1 MHSTQTVTPTHSPKR
16 LEAKQHLNEGL
27 ETLKLLALFLSQ
39 KDQKLSTNDL
49 QITQETLSHI
59 GKIIHQILIL
69 LDFHNHY
76 CFEKDIEVHK
86 MIMSAIKTTD
96 DFFGL
101 IDALEMS
108 ITLVKQFLN
117 DPHNKY

>member
-1 MHSTQTVTPTHSPKR
+1 MHGTQTATPTHSPR
-16 LEAKQHLNEGL
+16 LEAKQNLNEGL

-69 LDFHNHY
+69 LDFHNN
-76 CFEKDIEVHK
+76 CFEQDIEVHK
-86 MIMSAIKTTD
+86 MIMSGIKND

-108 ITLVKQFLN
+108 IMLVQQFLN